1 MRIPWPVSLVKYQ
14 SRVKRVRMKRINMRK
29 NIKDIFG
36 FIRQKI
42 SSGKKGTVP
51 LKKEEDLHYRIN
63 TKNLELPQNPP
74 EFTFG
79 SFKKEK
85 KKRKKISLSEFWEIA
100 NHNNNFVI
108 MLIIMGLLTVSTFG
122 AYIFE
127 IQRNNDFKS
136 LWDTLWWTIV
146 TLTTVGYGDK
156 VPITIGGRIV
166 GILMMVLGVAIVG
179 MVTGRIASFL
189 VDKQIKA
196 RGGLIVLDRKK
207 GHFVICGWKNEL
219 ENILENILKVNPD
232 LRPSDI
238 VLVNDADPEE
248 VDHIRSI
255 PKFKT
260 IKYIKGDYIDEKVL
274 KRANIKSAST
284 ALVLADASRRFS
296 VQEVDSR
303 TVMSVITIDSMNKNI
318 YTCAELIDEKFEK
331 YLRLANC
338 DEIILSREYS
348 RILIANAA
356 SASGVSHIAA
366 ELLNPE
372 KGRLFTHD
380 FPDVF
385 TGKTFYE
392 LKDYFE
398 KEYGYILIGILENT
412 GKIYY
417 RKKEALAEAQKTPD
431 ISKLV
436 ENLQNVKK
444 LIPNKPVLNPGN
456 DYIIK
461 RNSKAIVIR
470 KFEESKIA

>member
-1 MRIPWPVSLVKYQ
+1 
-14 SRVKRVRMKRINMRK
+14 MKKFINQ
-29 NIKDIFG
+29 
-36 FIRQKI
+36 FIRMVSGIVNRAVPQK
-42 SSGKKGTVP
+42 KKQIVEVTDHDNLNYQI
-51 LKKEEDLHYRIN
+51 LKKLSMQNEGEIQFS
-63 TKNLELPQNPP
+63 TSSVKKIKN
-74 EFTFG
+74 
-79 SFKKEK
+79 KKK
-85 KKRKKISLSEFWEIA
+85 KKRYTFSEFWESA
-100 NHNNNFVI
+100 NSNNNMLI
-108 MLIIMGLLTVSTFG
+108 MLIIVSLLAVSTFG
-122 AYIFE
+122 AYVFE
-127 IQRNNDFKS
+127 IGKNNSFKS

-196 RGGLIVLDRKK
+196 RGGLIVLERKK
-207 GHFVICGWKNEL
+207 GHFVVCGWKNEL
-219 ENILENILKVNPD
+219 ETILKNILKVNSD
-232 LRPSDI
+232 LSPSDL
-238 VLVNDADPEE
+238 VLVNDTDPEE
-248 VDHIRSI
+248 IDHIRSI
-255 PKFKT
+255 PGFKT

-274 KRANIKSAST
+274 HRANIKTAST
-284 ALVLADASRRFS
+284 ALVLADASRKFS

-303 TVMSVITIDSMNKNI
+303 TVMAIITIDSMNKNI

-331 YLRLANC
+331 YLKLANC

-366 ELLNPE
+366 DLLSPE
-372 KGRLFTHD
+372 KGSLLTYD
-380 FPDVF
+380 FPAVF
-385 TGKTFYE
+385 IGKTFYE
-392 LKDYFE
+392 LKNYLE
-398 KEYGYILIGILENT
+398 NEYGYILIGLLENT

-436 ENLQNVKK
+436 ENLQNVKRI
-444 LIPNKPVLNPGN
+444 IPNKPVLNPGK

-461 RNSKAIVIR
+461 KNSKAILV
-470 KFEESKIA
+470 KSFEESQIA